1 MCKHPPLRAVF
12 PGMFDP
18 PTNGHLDIIRR
29 AGALF
34 DELIV
39 AVGDN
44 PDKPGLLEAPERME
58 ILRKSVASL
67 PRVRVEAYRG
77 LTVDFVRRIGA
88 TVILRGIRNSH
99 DMLFELQMAMTN
111 RAVTGVETLFVM
123 AGPEHAFTS
132 SSLIRQMVR
141 GGGDVSSLV
150 PAEAMPYLAK
160 VGPKRK

>member
-1 MCKHPPLRAVF
+1 MCNRQPLRAVF

-29 AGALF
+29 AGSLF

-44 PDKPGLLEAPERME
+44 PEKPGLLAAADRME
-58 ILRKSVASL
+58 ILRQAVASL
-67 PRVRVEAYRG
+67 KNVRVEGYRG
-77 LTVDFVRRIGA
+77 LTVDFVRQAGA
-88 TVILRGIRNSH
+88 TVLLRGIRNSH
-99 DMLFELQMAMTN
+99 DTLLELQMAMTN
-111 RAVTGVETLFVM
+111 RAVAGIETLFVM
-123 AGPEHAFTS
+123 AGPQYAYTS

-150 PAEAMPYLAK
+150 PPEAMPYVTRA
-160 VGPKRK
+160 VGRQ